1 MVNKGY
7 IIDREYV
14 GSFPWHLIEFT
25 RKNIIPRIKFEL
37 KEEAKKKNWS
47 KQKLEKILKKTTK
60 KVKHKMPH
68 LLFWG
73 LFKHKFINNPL
84 LDNRQAAL
92 ALYKP
97 NKKNVSVP
105 KSLGGALKKLRSY
118 TAPLWDGAEIPKQ
131 FKLHLNQFISE
142 YYPSN
147 KDVIIRVIKLKY
159 LHLNA
164 SILVE
169 YLANKLT
176 NKIKVLRQY
185 RKILKRIRLPHY
197 IKHNYSSLSS
207 VTKKNKNNRWLNNR
221 WLNELS
227 INNISNISIEKLK
240 EEGSS
245 KQNKKFIINKILSL
259 IKYKALIGVWF
270 EIGGRL
276 TRRNVASMSVFKVG
290 HRGPL
295 KNIDSSYKGRS
306 VVNLRGHVRPNIDYS
321 TFNSKTTSGSFGV
334 KGWGSY
340 Y

>member
-1 MVNKGY
+1 M
-7 IIDREYV
+7 
-14 GSFPWHLIEFT
+14 
-25 RKNIIPRIKFEL
+25 
-37 KEEAKKKNWS
+37 
-47 KQKLEKILKKTTK
+47 
-60 KVKHKMPH
+60 
-68 LLFWG
+68 
-73 LFKHKFINNPL
+73 
-84 LDNRQAAL
+84 DNRQAAL

-259 IKYKALIGVWF
+259 IKYKALIGV
-270 EIGGRL
+270 
-276 TRRNVASMSVFKVG
+276 
-290 HRGPL
+290 
-295 KNIDSSYKGRS
+295 
-306 VVNLRGHVRPNIDYS
+306 
-321 TFNSKTTSGSFGV
+321 
-334 KGWGSY
+334 
-340 Y
+340 

>member
-1 MVNKGY
+1 M
-7 IIDREYV
+7 
-14 GSFPWHLIEFT
+14 
-25 RKNIIPRIKFEL
+25 
-37 KEEAKKKNWS
+37 A
-47 KQKLEKILKKTTK
+47 
-60 KVKHKMPH
+60 
-68 LLFWG
+68 
-73 LFKHKFINNPL
+73 
-84 LDNRQAAL
+84 NRQAALAL

-118 TAPLWDGAEIPKQ
+118 TAPLRDGAEIPKQ

-147 KDVIIRVIKLKY
+147 KDVIIRVINLKY

-185 RKILKRIRLPHY
+185 RKILKRIRLPLY
-197 IKHNYSSLSS
+197 IKHNYSSLS
-207 VTKKNKNNRWLNNR
+207 VTKKNKNNR

-240 EEGSS
+240 EVGSS

-259 IKYKALIGVWF
+259 IKYKALIGV
-270 EIGGRL
+270 
-276 TRRNVASMSVFKVG
+276 
-290 HRGPL
+290 
-295 KNIDSSYKGRS
+295 
-306 VVNLRGHVRPNIDYS
+306 
-321 TFNSKTTSGSFGV
+321 
-334 KGWGSY
+334 
-340 Y
+340 